1 MPEYLDRV
9 TCTNEGDAV
18 RYVEDSMVNAV
29 KGIVVYHSQ
38 FGHTEKLAYAIA
50 EGAREVEGTT
60 VRVLSVGDASHA
72 DLLEADLIFWGSP
85 NHFGNMSL
93 PMKRFVDGTVTLFD
107 EGKLSGKVGSVFTCS
122 EALHGDQEYALWSL
136 LLPMLQHGMVVVG
149 LDPREP
155 ANDKF
160 GYHFGVGAS
169 SLGCEPAERPDAE
182 ELAVARAM
190 GRRAASVA
198 QRLMRGHE

>member
-1 MPEYLDRV
+1 VKRMARS
-9 TCTNEGDAV
+9 TEGDTLHST
-18 RYVEDSMVNAV
+18 EDSMVNAV
-29 KGIVVYHSQ
+29 KAVVVYHSQ
-38 FGHTEKLAYAIA
+38 FGHTEKLAHAIA
-50 EGAREVEGTT
+50 EGAREVEGTI
-60 VRVLSVGDASHA
+60 VRVVSVGDASHA
-72 DLLEADLIFWGSP
+72 DLLEADVIFWGSP
-85 NHFGNMSL
+85 NHFGNMSV
-93 PMKRFVDGTVTLFD
+93 PMKRFVDGTVALFA
-107 EGKLSGKVGSVFTCS
+107 EGKLAGKVGSVFTCS

-136 LLPMLQHGMVVVG
+136 LLPMLQHGMIVVG

-169 SLGCEPAERPDAE
+169 SLGREAAEKPDME

-198 QRLMRGHE
+198 QRLMRGQK

>member
-1 MPEYLDRV
+1 MENSV
-9 TCTNEGDAV
+9 KAV
-18 RYVEDSMVNAV
+18 V
-29 KGIVVYHSQ
+29 IYHSQ
-38 FGHTEKLAYAIA
+38 FGHTEKLARAIA
-50 EGAREVEGTT
+50 DGAREVAGTS
-60 VRVLSVGDASHA
+60 VQVLSVRDASHE
-72 DLLEADLIFWGSP
+72 DLLQADVIFWGSP
-85 NHFGNMSL
+85 NHFGNMSVA
-93 PMKRFVDGTVTLFD
+93 MKRFVDGTVDLFA
-107 EGKLSGKVGSVFTCS
+107 EGKLAGKVGSVFSCS

-169 SLGCEPAERPDAE
+169 SLGREAAERPDFE

-190 GRRAASVA
+190 GRRAASLA
-198 QRLMRGHE
+198 QCLKKERRKA